1 MVDSAHALLMSA
13 KILPPSPEHIPILLK
28 EHFVD
33 RGILKMKY
41 VIWYRDLYVL
51 HRKIIHG
58 EINDLKGQDIDDW
71 QEKTNEFMRKM
82 AEIIDKII
90 KAED

>member
-1 MVDSAHALLMSA
+1 
-13 KILPPSPEHIPILLK
+13 
-28 EHFVD
+28 
-33 RGILKMKY
+33 MKY